1 MSLRSWRRSRLR
13 VTWPAGSACVGSL
26 LTRTVTGRL
35 TDRIGGLAVAVAG
48 VVLIPVMTVAF
59 VDIDPD
65 DMPDASM
72 LTRISQQ
79 LGGSFGGSFGAVVLE
94 SAVASGHTL
103 TQAFGQAFW
112 WTTGFTVLAVL
123 ASFFLPGRRVPAAGQ
138 PTVPAQGAG
147 RRPGPGRPG
156 RLTTGS

>member
-1 MSLRSWRRSRLR
+1 MPLIREYR
-13 VTWPAGSACVGSL
+13 PAAGSWLV
-26 LTRTVTGRL
+26 R
-35 TDRIGGLAVAVAG
+35 GLGLG

-59 VDIDPD
+59 VDIDAD

-79 LGGSFGGSFGAVVLE
+79 VGGSFGVAIGAVVLE
-94 SAVASGHTL
+94 SAVAGGHTL

-123 ASFFLPGRRVPAAGQ
+123 ASFFLPGR
-138 PTVPAQGAG
+138 
-147 RRPGPGRPG
+147 
-156 RLTTGS
+156 LITGN

>member
-1 MSLRSWRRSRLR
+1 
-13 VTWPAGSACVGSL
+13 VGSL

-79 LGGSFGGSFGAVVLE
+79 LGGSFGAVVLE